1 MNFKELIEKR
11 NELVETMDG
20 IFKNAE
26 TEKRALNEEENN
38 TYDSIMAEI
47 RSIDDT
53 MKKYEEARSID
64 NVQAKA
70 ETKADDTEERAF
82 VDFIRSEKRD
92 LAAGDNG
99 AIIPQTI
106 ANRIIENVKNIAPVY
121 ELATKYNAKGNLIF
135 PLYDESESSINTAYA
150 QEFTALNSTS
160 GKFTS
165 VKLGGHLAGALVK
178 VSKSL
183 INNAEFDLLAYVVSK
198 MSESIARFLENELL
212 NGEGGDDKM
221 TGVLVDT
228 NTPVVGAGA
237 ANAITADDLVKL
249 QVEVPQ
255 VFQNNSVWIMS
266 KKTLLAIR
274 TLKDGE
280 NRYMLQEDMTAPF
293 GYTILGKAVYISDN
307 MPEISTKAKAI
318 VYGDFSGMF
327 VNIRPNVEIQVLSEK
342 YADEHA
348 TGVVAWIE
356 ADSKVAEK
364 QKLAVLKMA

>member
-1 MNFKELIEKR
+1 MNFKELIERR

-38 TYDSIMAEI
+38 TYDSIMQEI

-53 MKKYEEARSID
+53 LKKAEEARSID
-64 NVQAKA
+64 NVTAKA
-70 ETKADDTEERAF
+70 EKADDTEERAF
-82 VDFIRSEKRD
+82 INYIRSEKRD
-92 LAAGDNG
+92 LTAGDNG
-99 AIIPQTI
+99 AIIPQSI
-106 ANRIIENVKNIAPVY
+106 ADRIIETVKNIAPIF
-121 ELATKYNAKGNLIF
+121 ELSTKYNSKGNLIF
-135 PLYDESESSINTAYA
+135 PCYDESESSINTAYA
-150 QEFTALNSTS
+150 TEFTALNSTS

-165 VKLGGHLAGALVK
+165 IKLGGHLAGALVK

-183 INNAEFDLLAYVVSK
+183 INSAEFDLLSYVVAK
-198 MSESIARFLENELL
+198 MSESIARFLEKELL
-212 NGEGGDDKM
+212 TGEGGDDKM
-221 TGVLVDT
+221 TGVLNDG
-228 NTPVVGAGA
+228 NTPVVEASAGT
-237 ANAITADDLVKL
+237 AISADDLVRL
-249 QVEVPQ
+249 QIEVPQ
-255 VFQNNSVWIMS
+255 VHQANAVWIMS
-266 KKTLLAIR
+266 KNTLLAVR

-280 NRYMLQEDMTAPF
+280 NRFMLNEDISAPF
-293 GYTILGKAVYISDN
+293 GYSLLGKPVYISDN
-307 MPEISTKAKAI
+307 MPEISTKAKAV

-327 VNIRPNVEIQVLSEK
+327 VNIRPNVEIQVLAEK

>member
-20 IFKNAE
+20 IFANAE
-26 TEKRALNEEENN
+26 TEKRALNEDEN
-38 TYDSIMAEI
+38 TKYDEIMSEI
-47 RSIDDT
+47 RSIDNT
-53 MKKYEEARSID
+53 LKKAEEARSID
-64 NVQAKA
+64 NVTAK

-82 VDFIRSEKRD
+82 VEYIRSEKRS

-106 ANRIIENVKNIAPVY
+106 ADRIIEQVKNIAPIY
-121 ELATKYNAKGNLIF
+121 ELATKYTAKGNLIF
-135 PLYDESESSINTAYA
+135 PVYDESENSVTTAYA
-150 QEFTALNSTS
+150 TEFTALNSKS

-165 VKLGGHLAGALVK
+165 IKLGGHLAGALTK

-183 INNAEFDLLAYVVSK
+183 INSAEFDLLSYVVNK
-198 MSESIARFLENELL
+198 MSESIARFLEHELL
-212 NGEGGDDKM
+212 VGEGGDDKM
-221 TGVLVDT
+221 TGVLVDS
-228 NTPVVGAGA
+228 NTPVVDA
-237 ANAITADDLVKL
+237 AAASAISADDLVKV

-255 VFQNNSVWIMS
+255 VYQNNAVWIMS

-293 GYTILGKAVYISDN
+293 GYSLLGRPVYVSDN
-307 MPEISTKAKAI
+307 MPEIGTKNKAV
-318 VYGDFSGMF
+318 VYGDMSGIF
-327 VNIRPNVEIQVLSEK
+327 CNVRPNVEIQVLAER

-348 TGVVAWIE
+348 VGVVAWIE

-364 QKLAVLKMA
+364 QKIAVLKMA